1 MSTIDILSVNLDK
14 FFNYFNQNKY
24 FYRMMMILMNL
35 GSKYIVMDMSTSHN
49 AILSGKI
56 MRRVLIF
63 TILFIATR
71 DMKASLVMTAV
82 FVVLVLNLFNDKS
95 KFFVLPESYKF
106 VDANMDGEITPDEIA
121 RAYRILKKTGKI
133 KDDGVVSEELRN

>member
-1 MSTIDILSVNLDK
+1 
-14 FFNYFNQNKY
+14 
-24 FYRMMMILMNL
+24 
-35 GSKYIVMDMSTSHN
+35 MDMSNSHN

-71 DMKASLVMTAV
+71 DMKASLIMTAV

-95 KFFVLPESYKF
+95 RYFVLPESYKF
-106 VDANMDGEITPDEIA
+106 VDTNMDGEITPDEIA
-121 RAYRILKKTGKI
+121 RAYRILRKTGKI
-133 KDDGVVSEELRN
+133 KDDGGVVSEELR